1 MPLRDALATP
11 DLRRLQAAWA
21 AAAVGGWAFMVAL
34 AVHAYGE
41 GGAAAVGLAALV
53 RMVPAGLAA
62 PLLGRAADRCSR
74 RDVLLASV
82 LARAVLLLALALY
95 AALHIFAGVLV
106 LGALFTV
113 AQAAHKPAQAA
124 LIPCLTPHPHAA
136 NALWSTVDNAAFI
149 VGALAGGLLAA
160 TAGAP
165 VAFAAAA
172 TTFLGAAALLAAI
185 PRDAPR
191 ANRGVRGAF
200 TLAGL
205 DGRAKVLVGVLSV
218 STLVEGMVDVL
229 VVVTALEVVDVGEAG
244 VGWLNGAWGVGGVLG
259 GLVVLR
265 LARHALPLG
274 AALVGLPLIAL
285 AALPAPVAALVA
297 LAALGVGYS
306 LVETAGITLIQKL
319 THDGVR
325 ARAFSLLESTYWLT
339 TGAGAMLAPLVVALA
354 GPRGALVVA
363 GVALP
368 AAALL
373 TKLVPL
379 KVATAARPAA
389 A

>member
-1 MPLRDALATP
+1 MRLRDALATP

-62 PLLGRAADRCSR
+62 PLLGRVTDRGSR
-74 RDVLLASV
+74 RDVLLASALV
-82 LARAVLLLALALY
+82 RAVLLLALA
-95 AALHIFAGVLV
+95 AAAAVHAFPAVLV

-124 LIPCLTPHPHAA
+124 LIPSLTTRPEAA
-136 NALWSTVDNAAFI
+136 NAFWSTIDNAAFI
-149 VGALAGGLLAA
+149 LGALAGGLLVA
-160 TAGAP
+160 TTGAP

-172 TTFLGAAALLAAI
+172 CTFALAAALLANI
-185 PRDAPR
+185 KRDRPSSATDVAPFALDRR
-191 ANRGVRGAF
+191 AR
-200 TLAGL
+200 
-205 DGRAKVLVGVLSV
+205 VLVAVLSV

-229 VVVTALEVVDVGEAG
+229 VVVTALEVVGVGEAG
-244 VGWLNGAWGVGGVLG
+244 VGWLNGAWGIGGVLG
-259 GLVVLR
+259 GVLALR
-265 LARHALPLG
+265 VSTKALPLG
-274 AALVGLPLIAL
+274 TVLVGAPLLAL

-297 LAALGVGYS
+297 LTTLGVGYS
-306 LVETAGITLIQKL
+306 LVETSGITLIQRL

-325 ARAFSLLESTYWLT
+325 ARAFALLESTYWLT
-339 TGAGAMLAPLVVALA
+339 TGAGAMLAPLVIALTS
-354 GPRGALVVA
+354 PRGALVVA
-363 GVALP
+363 GAALP
-368 AAALL
+368 LAALL
-373 TKLVPL
+373 TRLVPL
-379 KVATAARPAA
+379 RVATAARPAA